1 MLRNIRRDG
10 IAKLKEMEKSKEVSQ
25 DELKNAIKQVDDISN
40 VFVDKA
46 NDIGQNK
53 EREIREI

>member
-1 MLRNIRRDG
+1 VLRNIRRDG
-10 IAKLKEMEKSKEVSQ
+10 IAKLREMEKNKEVSQ
-25 DELKNAIKQVDDISN
+25 DELKNATKQVDDISN

-53 EREIREI
+53 EKEIREI